1 MNNPSK
7 KKALIPKNVK
17 MFTSTPAPLEKLP
30 NDANIEISKIG
41 RKTNAREGSSLLEN
55 LLYNINPEKTVKS
68 APTMK
73 NTLLALPSIKAVI
86 ANNSI
91 IRNVNSDSKFPSFFR
106 KFITTTIIL
115 EKYEKD
121 IKVLK
126 ITI

>member
-1 MNNPSK
+1 
-7 KKALIPKNVK
+7 
-17 MFTSTPAPLEKLP
+17 MFISTPAPLEKLP
-30 NDANIEISKIG
+30 NDANIEINKIG
-41 RKTNAREGSSLLEN
+41 RKMNAKEGSSLLEN
-55 LLYNINPEKTVKS
+55 LLYNINPEKTVNS

-73 NTLLALPSIKAVI
+73 NTLFALPSIKAVI
-86 ANNSI
+86 ASNSI
-91 IRNVNSDSKFPSFFR
+91 IRNVNSDSKFPSFLR